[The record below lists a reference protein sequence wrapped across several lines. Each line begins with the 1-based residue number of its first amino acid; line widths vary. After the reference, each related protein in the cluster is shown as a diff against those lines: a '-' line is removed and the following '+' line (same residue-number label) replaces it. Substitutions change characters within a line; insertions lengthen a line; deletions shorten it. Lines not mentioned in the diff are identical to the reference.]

1 MKLFPFLKV
10 IATKKSFNSYD
21 NYEELDLEHINI
33 AMKNFAYFIS
43 FWYNGQAATKEDFDR
58 VKVFMD
64 IDLNASDNSDNAE
77 KQAKEK
83 QVEAEEALKDIE
95 EAEEAEN
102 KVLKAEDIIQPEE
115 NSEPQGDSEAA
126 EDNSEPNPDENQ

>member
-1 MKLFPFLKV
+1 
-10 IATKKSFNSYD
+10 
-21 NYEELDLEHINI
+21 
-33 AMKNFAYFIS
+33 
-43 FWYNGQAATKEDFDR
+43 
-58 VKVFMD
+58 MD
-64 IDLNASDNSDNAE
+64 IDLAASDNSDNAE

-115 NSEPQGDSEAA
+115 NS
-126 EDNSEPNPDENQ
+126 NPRGFRGCGG

>member
-1 MKLFPFLKV
+1 MKLFRFFKGDSYEEKL
-10 IATKKSFNSYD
+10 NSYD

-64 IDLNASDNSDNAE
+64 IDLNASNDSDNAE

-83 QVEAEEALKDIE
+83 EVEAEEALKDIE
-95 EAEEAEN
+95 EAEEAED

-115 NSEPQGDSEAA
+115 SSEPQGDSEAA
-126 EDNSEPNPDENQ
+126 QDNSEPSPDENQ

>member
-1 MKLFPFLKV
+1 M
-10 IATKKSFNSYD
+10 
-21 NYEELDLEHINI
+21 EHINI

-77 KQAKEK
+77 KQAKRNRSR
-83 QVEAEEALKDIE
+83 AEEALKDIE